1 MRRAFATLVV
11 TALALA
17 ARPAPAQDAAR
28 PYVAVP
34 GDGPV
39 WGLALDTA
47 AREGADLRLDFVL
60 IDGEEPGV
68 ADVRGQF
75 LVACAAGRYRQLE
88 THAHDAAGNV
98 LSHEGPAPD
107 WRPLTGELGRAIREG
122 LCEGKRAPGRRYGLS
137 ELHELADGLLR

>member
-1 MRRAFATLVV
+1 MLR
-11 TALALA
+11 ALALA
-17 ARPAPAQDAAR
+17 ALALTAAPARAQEPAR

-47 AREGADLRLDFVL
+47 GHEGADLQLDFVL

-68 ADVRGQF
+68 ADVRGRF
-75 LVACAAGRYRQLE
+75 LVACATDRYRQLE
-88 THAHDAAGNV
+88 AHAHDAAGNV
-98 LSHEGPAPD
+98 LSTEGPAPD

-122 LCEGKRAPGRRYGLS
+122 LCEGKRPPGRRYGLP

>member
-1 MRRAFATLVV
+1 MTPVADLLGSAVLRALTLAA
-11 TALALA
+11 ALALA
-17 ARPAPAQDAAR
+17 APA
-28 PYVAVP
+28 YVAVP

-47 AREGADLRLDFVL
+47 IGEGTYQRLAFVL

-68 ADVRGQF
+68 ADVRGDV
-75 LVACAAGRYRQLE
+75 LVDCPADRYRQLASH
-88 THAHDAAGNV
+88 TYDAAGNV
-98 LSHEGPAPD
+98 LSEEPTAPD